1 MSYMNIKPLNILRIV
16 NKRWLVL
23 IALFA
28 CGFLPLHAA
37 SLNDLTYTTTDG
49 KVTITDC
56 KKNAAGEL
64 VIPETV
70 EGNPVTSIGE
80 LAFRD
85 CSDLREIK
93 IPNSVVSIGNQAFT
107 SCFDLEKITIPNG
120 VVSIGEKVFFFCVSL
135 KSITIPNSVTSIK
148 RGAFE
153 RCVSLE
159 SITIPKGVTSIGDGA
174 FQNSSLNLI
183 IFKGKA
189 PSVGRDVFKF
199 LPRVDA
205 YVSAEARSS
214 FGDYWNSLSI
224 KVGDGPPNPE
234 PLKDDTSDAVATIL
248 LLFLVGFFVLLRK
261 ISNKF
266 SGSGSG
272 SSSSSSGGGG
282 GCGGGGGGG
291 GCGGGCGG

>member
-28 CGFLPLHAA
+28 CALLPLHAA
-37 SLNDLTYTTTDG
+37 SLNELTYTTTDG

-56 KKNAAGEL
+56 NKAAAGEL
-64 VIPETV
+64 VIPETI

-80 LAFRD
+80 LAFSD
-85 CSDLREIK
+85 CFYLREIK
-93 IPNSVVSIGNQAFT
+93 MPNSVVSIGNQAFAR
-107 SCFDLEKITIPNG
+107 CFDLEKITIPNG
-120 VVSIGEKVFFFCVSL
+120 IVSIGEKVFFQCVSL
-135 KSITIPNSVTSIK
+135 KSITIPDSVISIK

-153 RCVSLE
+153 RCVSLD

-174 FQNSSLNLI
+174 FQHSSLNLI
-183 IFKGKA
+183 IFKGNA
-189 PSVGRDVFKF
+189 PEAGPDAFKF
-199 LPRVDA
+199 LSRIDA

-214 FGDYWNSLSI
+214 FGDYWNGLSI

-234 PLKDDTSDAVATIL
+234 PLEDDTSNALATIL

-261 ISNKF
+261 M
-266 SGSGSG
+266 SGSG
-272 SSSSSSGGGG
+272 SSRGSSSGGEGG
-282 GCGGGGGGG
+282 GSCGGGG

>member
-1 MSYMNIKPLNILRIV
+1 MNYMNDKPLNILRIEI
-16 NKRWLVL
+16 KRWLVL

-28 CGFLPLHAA
+28 CALLPLHAA
-37 SLNDLTYTTTDG
+37 ILNELTYTTTDG

-56 KKNAAGEL
+56 NKAAAGEL
-64 VIPETV
+64 VIPETI

-80 LAFRD
+80 LAFSD
-85 CSDLREIK
+85 CFYLREIK
-93 IPNSVVSIGNQAFT
+93 MPNSVVSIGNQAFAR
-107 SCFDLEKITIPNG
+107 CFDLEKITIPNG
-120 VVSIGEKVFFFCVSL
+120 IVSIGEKVFFQCVSL
-135 KSITIPNSVTSIK
+135 KSITIPDSVTSIK

-153 RCVSLE
+153 RCLSLD

-174 FQNSSLNLI
+174 FQNSSLNFI

-214 FGDYWNSLSI
+214 FGDYWNGLSI

-234 PLKDDTSDAVATIL
+234 PLEDDTSNAEATIL

-261 ISNKF
+261 M
-266 SGSGSG
+266 SGSG
-272 SSSSSSGGGG
+272 SSRGSSSGGEGG
-282 GCGGGGGGG
+282 GSCGGGG

>member
-1 MSYMNIKPLNILRIV
+1 MKPLQ
-16 NKRWLVL
+16 VL

-28 CGFLPLHAA
+28 FAFLPLYAA
-37 SLNDLTYTTTDG
+37 SLDDLTYTTTDG

-56 KKNAAGEL
+56 NKAAAGEL
-64 VIPETV
+64 VIPETI
-70 EGNPVTSIGE
+70 EGNPVASIGE
-80 LAFRD
+80 LAFSD
-85 CSDLREIK
+85 CFYLREIK
-93 IPNSVVSIGNQAFT
+93 MPNSVVSIGNQAFAR
-107 SCFDLEKITIPNG
+107 CFDLEKITIPNG
-120 VVSIGEKVFFFCVSL
+120 IVSIGEKVFFQCVSL
-135 KSITIPNSVTSIK
+135 KSITIPDSVISIK

-174 FQNSSLNLI
+174 FQHSSLNLI
-183 IFKGKA
+183 IFKGNAPKA
-189 PSVGRDVFKF
+189 GPDAFKF

-234 PLKDDTSDAVATIL
+234 PLKDDTSNALATIL

-261 ISNKF
+261 ILS
-266 SGSGSG
+266 SG
-272 SSSSSSGGGG
+272 SSSGSSGSS
-282 GCGGGGGGG
+282 GGGGGGG
-291 GCGGGCGG
+291 GCGGCGGGGGGCGGGG

>member
-1 MSYMNIKPLNILRIV
+1 MNYMNIKLLNILRIV

-28 CGFLPLHAA
+28 CALLPLHAA
-37 SLNDLTYTTTDG
+37 ILNELTYTTTDG

-56 KKNAAGEL
+56 NKAAAGEL
-64 VIPETV
+64 VIPETI

-80 LAFRD
+80 LAFSD
-85 CSDLREIK
+85 CFYLREIK
-93 IPNSVVSIGNQAFT
+93 MPNSVVSIGNQAFAR
-107 SCFDLEKITIPNG
+107 CFDLEKITIPNG
-120 VVSIGEKVFFFCVSL
+120 IVSIGEKVFFQCVSL
-135 KSITIPNSVTSIK
+135 KSITIPDSVTSIK

-153 RCVSLE
+153 RCLSLD

-174 FQNSSLNLI
+174 FQNSSLNFI

-234 PLKDDTSDAVATIL
+234 PLEDDTSNALATIL

-261 ISNKF
+261 M
-266 SGSGSG
+266 SGSG
-272 SSSSSSGGGG
+272 SSRGSSSGGEGG
-282 GCGGGGGGG
+282 GSCGGGG